1 MAQKIKVRRSK
12 NGRLRNRNKALNWL
26 VIDERAWSCGD
37 PGNPHTDLTCH
48 RIARVYTCMYF
59 EWAMELADDLAHHRL
74 IDPGLFFAV
83 SERRV

>member
-1 MAQKIKVRRSK
+1 VAQKIKTRRS
-12 NGRLRNRNKALNWL
+12 NRLNKRGTRQTGNWL
-26 VIDERAWSCGD
+26 VIDEQVWFSED
-37 PGNPHTDLTCH
+37 LDNPHTDLTCH

-74 IDPGLFFAV
+74 VDPGLFFAV